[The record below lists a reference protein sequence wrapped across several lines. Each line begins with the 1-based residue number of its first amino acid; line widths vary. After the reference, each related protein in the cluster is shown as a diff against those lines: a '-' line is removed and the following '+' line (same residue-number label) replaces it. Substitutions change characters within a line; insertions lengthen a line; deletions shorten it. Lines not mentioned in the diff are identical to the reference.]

1 MIALKRILVA
11 TDFSECSETAVKYAR
26 ELAWTFGS
34 TVHILHVIP
43 SPYAQG
49 WSVETYSAPTGN
61 LLEQWDREARA
72 RLEATVPEA
81 EREQVV
87 LATRIGTPHQAILD
101 YAADA
106 AVDLVVIGTH
116 GRGPIGHILIG
127 SVAERVVRKAP
138 CPVLTVHHP
147 EHEFVAA

>member
-11 TDFSECSETAVKYAR
+11 TDFSECSETAVKYAC

-87 LATRIGTPHQAILD
+87 FATRIGTPHQAILD